1 MKPIM
6 VTLRGQPF
14 CPDIALIERLLGDN
28 PGWGRTRLSVK
39 LCELWDWRA
48 PNGQLKDMACRNLLL
63 RLEQA
68 GQIRLPPRQRKSTNA
83 YRNRSPLWVPHPSD
97 PIEALLTDLMP
108 LQIACVATGG
118 EQDRLF
124 RYLVAQHHYLGCR
137 NVAGENMKYLI
148 TSRDGRILACILFSA
163 AAWKSTPRDGFI
175 GWSPTVRERHL
186 HYVTNNSRFLILP
199 WVKVANLASYILSHV
214 ARRLG
219 YD

>member
-1 MKPIM
+1 MKQIF
-6 VTLRGQPF
+6 VTLQNQPF
-14 CPDIALIERLLGDN
+14 YPDVSLIERLLGDN

-83 YRNRSPLWVPHPSD
+83 YRNRSPQWVPHPSD
-97 PIEALLTDLMP
+97 PIEAPLKELLP
-108 LQIACVATGG
+108 LQITCVGAGC

-137 NVAGENMKYLI
+137 NIAGENMKYLI
-148 TSRDGRILACILFSA
+148 YSSDDRLLACMLFGA
-163 AAWKSTPRDGFI
+163 AAWKSAPRDQFI
-175 GWSPTVRERHL
+175 GWSPRHASVICPMWPIML
-186 HYVTNNSRFLILP
+186 VFLSCLGLRWRVLP
-199 WVKVANLASYILSHV
+199 AIFTRVC
-214 ARRLG
+214 LG
-219 YD
+219 V

>member
-68 GQIRLPPRQRKSTNA
+68 EQIRLPPRQRKSTNA
-83 YRNRSPLWVPHPSD
+83 YRNRSPLWVPHPSN
-97 PIEALLTDLMP
+97 PIEDPLKDLLP
-108 LQIACVATGG
+108 LQIACITTGC
-118 EQDRLF
+118 EQDKLF

-148 TSRDGRILACILFSA
+148 YSRDGRILACMLFQCS
-163 AAWKSTPRDGFI
+163 RLEER
-175 GWSPTVRERHL
+175 SPGRTDWLEPL
-186 HYVTNNSRFLILP
+186 G
-199 WVKVANLASYILSHV
+199 
-214 ARRLG
+214 ARA
-219 YD
+219 